1 MKIARKKLVTGP
13 TKPGYIIDRS
23 LIRGQEIN
31 PFGCVDVL
39 IDTVFYKH
47 RLYSFPVNFRWF
59 HFTER
64 EKDGRR
70 FQRKE
75 RSTQK
80 SRSKCWVA
88 KKIGSLEKETVDPQV
103 KVAVLNNEERGVTV
117 IASGRDEGTLVQFL
131 TVGGFVKS
139 FFFFSN
145 SFSFVSII
153 NLIVMDLGIL
163 VPTDCLTKDD
173 VLTMSLD

>member
-64 EKDGRR
+64 ER
-70 FQRKE
+70 E
-75 RSTQK
+75 R
-80 SRSKCWVA
+80 
-88 KKIGSLEKETVDPQV
+88 ET
-103 KVAVLNNEERGVTV
+103 
-117 IASGRDEGTLVQFL
+117 DEGFREKNEAPRSQEANA
-131 TVGGFVKS
+131 G
-139 FFFFSN
+139 
-145 SFSFVSII
+145 
-153 NLIVMDLGIL
+153 
-163 VPTDCLTKDD
+163 
-173 VLTMSLD
+173 

>member
-1 MKIARKKLVTGP
+1 M
-13 TKPGYIIDRS
+13 
-23 LIRGQEIN
+23 
-31 PFGCVDVL
+31 
-39 IDTVFYKH
+39 
-47 RLYSFPVNFRWF
+47 
-59 HFTER
+59 
-64 EKDGRR
+64 
-70 FQRKE
+70 
-75 RSTQK
+75 
-80 SRSKCWVA
+80 
-88 KKIGSLEKETVDPQV
+88 
-103 KVAVLNNEERGVTV
+103 NNEERGVTV